1 LRDADLAQNYL
12 IWLDYDFG
20 YGRVCHNDLTTIL
33 PKFRAGTILIVTIDL
48 ERPENREPRDLLDE
62 LAEEEVPGEVLR
74 NLTPENFVPD
84 RWRNTII
91 ELIER
96 SIALGMY
103 GRKDA
108 TFLRLLSLEYRD
120 THRMYTFGGV
130 LADPAM
136 KRKVLKCARTWP
148 FYCKDKLKNIREIP
162 RLMMT
167 RKERTY
173 LDELALSSKE
183 YNGEI
188 GISIED
194 FRAYQEYYRYLPLYS
209 EIV

>member
-1 LRDADLAQNYL
+1 
-12 IWLDYDFG
+12 
-20 YGRVCHNDLTTIL
+20 
-33 PKFRAGTILIVTIDL
+33 LIVTIDL

-96 SIALGMY
+96 SITLGMY
-103 GRKDA
+103 GRKDV
-108 TFLRLLSLEYRD
+108 TFLRVLSLEYRD

-130 LADPAM
+130 LVDPAM
-136 KRKVLKCARTWP
+136 KRKVLKCARAWP
-148 FYCKDKLKNIREIP
+148 FYCKDKLKNAREIP

-188 GISIED
+188 GVSVED
-194 FRAYQEYYRYLPLYS
+194 FKAYQKYYRYLPLYS